1 MEEGEGLVSRLAS
14 IDRDRDWQ
22 RRNFFLVAGSA
33 RAALPAQKNIE
44 NTRNRFLKHTQHS
57 KAIHFVFSSVS
68 EEEERGEGSM
78 RFTISFNQLFPS
90 QGFSAP

>member
-57 KAIHFVFSSVS
+57 KAIHLSSPLLVRRKR
-68 EEEERGEGSM
+68 EEKEV
-78 RFTISFNQLFPS
+78 
-90 QGFSAP
+90 